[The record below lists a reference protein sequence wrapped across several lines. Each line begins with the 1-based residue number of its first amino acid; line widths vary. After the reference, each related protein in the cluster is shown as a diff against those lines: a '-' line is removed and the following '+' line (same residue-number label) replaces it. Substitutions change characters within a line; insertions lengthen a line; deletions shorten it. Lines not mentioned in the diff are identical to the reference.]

1 MSLGRAWV
9 HDLPN
14 KLTQASEAGFRV
26 QDLMVFQIQIA
37 KRVDAVPITRDY
49 IADWKVAHPLDRAL
63 PARKTGSCD

>member
-1 MSLGRAWV
+1 
-9 HDLPN
+9 
-14 KLTQASEAGFRV
+14 
-26 QDLMVFQIQIA
+26 MVFQIQIA